1 MSYEETLMRRA
12 LELAALGP
20 AADPNPRVG
29 AVVTDTDGKVIGEGF
44 HRGAGHAHAEVEA
57 LAAAGENA
65 SGGTAWVTLE
75 PCDHTGRTGP
85 CSRALLNAGVTR
97 VVYGQP
103 DPNPQMA
110 GGAARLRAGGVA
122 VEGGLLAEE
131 ARELNRAWT
140 FAVTHGRPR
149 VVWKFAATLDG
160 RSAAA
165 DGTSQW
171 ITGPAARADVHQ
183 LRAQAG
189 AILVGTGTVLADDPS
204 LTVRRPDGALCER
217 QLLRVVMGRRALAD
231 TARVLDTAAPTVQLR
246 ERDPDRALQILADR
260 GIRQVW
266 LEGGPTLARA
276 FLTAGLVD
284 EVVAYL
290 APALLGSG
298 PPIVGDLGIST
309 IADVLR
315 LHPYEITTIGPDI
328 RIRATITPEQQEER
342 DLTCSP
348 E

>member
-29 AVVTDTDGKVIGEGF
+29 AVVTATDGRVVGEGF
-44 HRGAGHAHAEVEA
+44 HRGAGHPHAEVEA
-57 LAAAGENA
+57 LALAGENA
-65 SGGTAWVTLE
+65 YGGTAWVTLE

-85 CSRALLNAGVTR
+85 CSRALLDAGVNR
-97 VVYGQP
+97 VVFGQA
-103 DPNPQMA
+103 DPNPQAA

-122 VEGGLLAEE
+122 VEGGVLVEE

-140 FAVTHGRPR
+140 FAVTRGRPR

-171 ITGPAARADVHQ
+171 ITGPAARADVHR
-183 LRAQAG
+183 LRAESG
-189 AILVGTGTVLADDPS
+189 AIMVGTGTVLADDPS

-217 QLLRVVMGRRALAD
+217 QPLRVVMGCRVLAG
-231 TARVLDTAAPTVQLR
+231 TARVLNAAAPTVQLR
-246 ERDPDRALQILADR
+246 ERDPARALQILADR
-260 GIRQVW
+260 NIRQVW
-266 LEGGPTLARA
+266 LEGGPTLAGA

-298 PPIVGDLGIST
+298 PSAVGDLGITT

-315 LHPYEITTIGPDI
+315 LHPYEITALGPDL
-328 RIRATITPEQQEER
+328 RVRATITSEQQDER
-342 DLTCSP
+342 NVTCSP
-348 E
+348 G

>member
-1 MSYEETLMRRA
+1 
-12 LELAALGP
+12 
-20 AADPNPRVG
+20 
-29 AVVTDTDGKVIGEGF
+29 
-44 HRGAGHAHAEVEA
+44 
-57 LAAAGENA
+57 
-65 SGGTAWVTLE
+65 
-75 PCDHTGRTGP
+75 
-85 CSRALLNAGVTR
+85 
-97 VVYGQP
+97 
-103 DPNPQMA
+103 
-110 GGAARLRAGGVA
+110 
-122 VEGGLLAEE
+122 
-131 ARELNRAWT
+131 
-140 FAVTHGRPR
+140 
-149 VVWKFAATLDG
+149 
-160 RSAAA
+160 
-165 DGTSQW
+165 
-171 ITGPAARADVHQ
+171 
-183 LRAQAG
+183 
-189 AILVGTGTVLADDPS
+189 
-204 LTVRRPDGALCER
+204 LCER